1 LANLLTIINF
11 LSNTR
16 IMILDSFLILL
27 PLVFLALGGYFLSMF
42 YSLSEDTLIRIVT
55 DFFMPV
61 LIFYSLYTS
70 DIKLSET
77 LKLFVVVSFV
87 LIFLFVLC
95 FFYCRLFKL
104 DFKAFSPP
112 ILFMNSGFIGI
123 PLMKLWGGFAAMN
136 YIVIYDQIQTF
147 YIFTLGIIILAGGF
161 TLVGIREMIKSPLL
175 WAIIAGFLA
184 KYLHIP
190 VSEDLIKTLG
200 YCGAGAP
207 ALAIFALGCSLR
219 KRRIIFDVHL
229 LSGLIFRFVFGFLAG
244 LIATAVLNITGTE
257 RTIILVASSLPSAV
271 FSVVLPLRYGVNPRF
286 AGSLILTSS
295 ILSIFIIPVVFYL
308 SSL

>member
-1 LANLLTIINF
+1 
-11 LSNTR
+11 
-16 IMILDSFLILL
+16 MILDSFLILL
-27 PLVFLALGGYFLSMF
+27 PLVFLALGGYFLSSF

-77 LKLFVVVSFV
+77 LKLFGIVSFV
-87 LIFLFVLC
+87 LVFLFILS
-95 FFYCRLFKL
+95 FLYCRLFKM
-104 DFKAFSPP
+104 DFKAFAPP

-147 YIFTLGIIILAGGF
+147 YIFTLGIVIVTGGF
-161 TLVGIREMIKSPLL
+161 TLVGVREMIKSPLL
-175 WAIIAGFLA
+175 WAIVAGFLF
-184 KYLHIP
+184 KHMEIP
-190 VSEDLIKTLG
+190 ISKNLIESLG

-207 ALAIFALGCSLR
+207 ALATFALGCSLR
-219 KRRIIFDVHL
+219 KRRIIMDFHL

-244 LIATAVLNITGTE
+244 WAASAILNITGME

-271 FSVVLPLRYGVNPRF
+271 FSVVLPLRYGINPGF

-295 ILSIFIIPVVFYL
+295 ILGIFIIPIVFYL
-308 SSL
+308 SSLIP

>member
-1 LANLLTIINF
+1 M
-11 LSNTR
+11 
-16 IMILDSFLILL
+16 IMDSFLILL
-27 PLVFLALGGYFLSMF
+27 PLIFLALGGYFLSEV

-70 DIKLSET
+70 DINLGQT
-77 LKLFVVVSFV
+77 LKLFGVVSIV
-87 LIFLFVLC
+87 LASLFVLSLI
-95 FFYCRLFKL
+95 YCRLFKL

-112 ILFMNSGFIGI
+112 ILFMNSGFLGI

-147 YIFTLGIIILAGGF
+147 YIFTIGIVIVTGGF
-161 TLVGIREMIKSPLL
+161 TLVGIREMVKSPLL
-175 WAIIAGFLA
+175 WAIVAGFLF
-184 KYLHIP
+184 KHLEIP
-190 VSEDLIKTLG
+190 VSKNIIEILG

-207 ALAIFALGCSLR
+207 ALATFALGCSLR
-219 KRRIIFDVHL
+219 KRKIIADIHL

-244 LIATAVLNITGTE
+244 WLATELLNIKGME
-257 RTIILVASSLPSAV
+257 RTVILVASSLPAAV
-271 FSVVLPLRYGVNPRF
+271 FSVVLPLRYGINAGF

-295 ILSIFIIPVVFYL
+295 ILSIFIIPIVFYL
-308 SSL
+308 ASLLP